1 MVRHGLMTLQAALVA
16 ECQQRPLVVGSLA
29 IAVLYCLW
37 FFDWDFLKGVSPF
50 WSYPI
55 GTVPGARAD
64 LITALSGYWAFVQD
78 DWTLPLFSVRK
89 LGIPHGINIIF
100 TDSIPCA
107 ALLGRLVFRATGHLV
122 NLYGAWTA
130 LCVALL
136 PASLTALCY
145 TLGARSI
152 AAALAATM
160 IGLSVPSFWFRWG
173 HLSLMAHFE
182 IVLALLLYFSTR
194 QKMHPGRFLAA
205 ACALMLLSLWTHS
218 YIFLM
223 VSGVITATV
232 GQRWSDGHIRLR
244 GAAGLLTVIAVVAI
258 GGVVLSGHLSGS
270 GSLSAEGFGFFSM
283 DVLSPVVPQMSGLLP
298 STRDR
303 LFLGAGG
310 QYEGYNY
317 LGAGALLLVAFM
329 AMIYT
334 RRGEMAAAWR
344 RTAWLIGLLA
354 VYFLLA
360 VSSEVY
366 IGGVKVA
373 SLPVPRGLMWL
384 LEIVRSSGRF
394 FWPVLYVLVAA
405 AIASCAVRR
414 KPEAVVLL
422 LVASALQ
429 WVDVAPLRL
438 AVARSI
444 AAKPSPPLAL
454 DAWGA
459 LIANHKAVIVLPS
472 FACLADR
479 YAWNGAAAVELQLL
493 AAKAG
498 VGINSVYA
506 GRYWKDCQAERANIR
521 LVPAEED
528 KLLVYLNEF
537 PNFDQFGESAR
548 ELGYPCVSSARLLTC
563 SSTGVDVSLLREG
576 GGNGL

>member
-1 MVRHGLMTLQAALVA
+1 MVRHGLVTLQAALSAERPRRSLVA
-16 ECQQRPLVVGSLA
+16 GSLA

-37 FFDWDFLKGVSPF
+37 FFDWDFLKGISPF

-55 GTVPGARAD
+55 GTVPASYGD

-89 LGIPHGINIIF
+89 LGIPHGTNIIF
-100 TDSIPCA
+100 TDSIPCV

-152 AAALAATM
+152 AAALAATL
-160 IGLSVPSFWFRWG
+160 IGLSMPPFWFRWG

-182 IVLALLLYFSTR
+182 FVLALLLYFSTR

-223 VSGVITATV
+223 VSGVITATI

-244 GAAGLLTVIAVVAI
+244 GAAGLLAAIAVVAI
-258 GGVVLSGHLSGS
+258 GGVALSGHLSGS
-270 GSLSAEGFGFFSM
+270 GSLSGEGFGYYSM
-283 DVLSPVVPQMSGLLP
+283 DVLSPVIPQMSGLLALA
-298 STRDR
+298 RDR
-303 LFLGAGG
+303 LFVGAGG

-317 LGAGALLLVAFM
+317 LGAGALLLFAIM
-329 AMIYT
+329 AMTYA
-334 RRGEMAAAWR
+334 RRGEMATAWR

-360 VSSEVY
+360 VSNEVY
-366 IGGVKVA
+366 IGGVKVV
-373 SLPVPRGLMWL
+373 SLPLPRALMGL

-394 FWPVLYVLVAA
+394 FWPVLYMLVAA
-405 AIASCAVRR
+405 AIARCATRR
-414 KPEAVVLL
+414 PPEAVVLL
-422 LVASALQ
+422 LAASALQ

-438 AVARSI
+438 AMAQSI

-454 DAWGA
+454 DAWGP
-459 LIANHKAVIVLPS
+459 LIADHKAVIVLPS
-472 FACLADR
+472 FACLVEGDD
-479 YAWNGAAAVELQLL
+479 WNKAAAVELQLL
-493 AAKAG
+493 AAKGG

-521 LVPAEED
+521 LAPVEED

-537 PNFDQFGESAR
+537 PDFNQFGESAR
-548 ELGYPCVSSARLLTC
+548 ELKYPCVSSARLLTC
-563 SSTGVDVSLLREG
+563 SSTGLDVSLLQEG